1 MNTQIEIIPPRKI
14 SQTVSK
20 PPRTVEII
28 YPATR
33 QRPRL
38 RLNGFAKIAVFAWV
52 VFIVTV
58 TTVIVTTITRES
70 VLLAGGFV
78 VGALATAFAALLV
91 WLLNG
96 PQ

>member
-33 QRPRL
+33 LRPRL
-38 RLNGFAKIAVFAWV
+38 RLNGFAKFSIFAWV
-52 VFIVTV
+52 VFIASTA
-58 TTVIVTTITRES
+58 TIIAS
-70 VLLAGGFV
+70 GGVLLVGGFIA
-78 VGALATAFAALLV
+78 GALVTAAVAAV
-91 WLLNG
+91 VVVQMSG